1 MAELVS
7 YGPGRDRVGRGNTMG
22 ARGKLSLLGAAAVA
36 AVAIL
41 GGAAAFACTNLA
53 TLGTS
58 APTAK
63 AGGAVTVTGS
73 SFAAPAEGAAA
84 SPVLIHWNKVGGP
97 VLASLVPD
105 ATGAINGS
113 FNVPDSAPGHYVL
126 VATQL
131 DDKGENQFGTPAR
144 IAVEV
149 VGPTGESTPAPVTQP
164 ATSSSSSDSSSTVPL
179 ALVSVLGVAAVAVF
193 AAGLASFQNERSRRD
208 RPALAPTSGTELEQE
223 REPSHRS

>member
-1 MAELVS
+1 
-7 YGPGRDRVGRGNTMG
+7 MG
-22 ARGKLSLLGAAAVA
+22 ARGKVSLLGAAVVA

-58 APTAK
+58 ASTAK
-63 AGGAVTVTGS
+63 PGGSVTVTGS

-84 SPVLIHWNKVGGP
+84 SPVVIHWGKVEGP

-113 FNVPDSAPGHYVL
+113 VNVPEAAPGHYVL
-126 VATQL
+126 VATQV

-144 IAVEV
+144 ISLEV
-149 VGPTGESTPAPVTQP
+149 VGPSGESVPAPVTQP
-164 ATSSSSSDSSSTVPL
+164 ATSSSSKDSSSSVPL
-179 ALVSVLGVAAVAVF
+179 ALVAVLGGVSIAVF
-193 AAGLASFQNERSRRD
+193 AAGLASMQNERSRRG
-208 RPALAPTSGTELEQE
+208 RPAMATAPAPGTTPDPE
-223 REPSHRS
+223 RKPSHQA